1 MNVFIVGAG
10 ASASLS
16 PRVPVMNNFF
26 RLAAERIT
34 VEKKE
39 YWFPFTFTDRAR
51 LFSKNVELERLADEI
66 LLLNSEIEDM
76 ENKNN
81 HVPRQ
86 LKDHLDEFIQEY
98 RSGFL
103 ADQHRAASNLESL
116 FDKFLE
122 HATVTEDDESLL
134 RFRYLIS
141 ALFYDL
147 SRELVFEFKESAYM
161 YLAEFL
167 KEKKK
172 KENIFISFNYETWLE
187 QALTHHQLFDPLT
200 GYSKYAPFSY
210 CLDVDSLPGDDLA
223 IELRPIK
230 PIGESMYVLKP
241 NGSLSWW
248 LADWSYAGDNEAPR
262 RQLFV
267 SLSSDGKVAQ
277 YRAPHIMNI
286 AEPGSRSLLAFAQPH
301 IYPPT
306 VLKARNVELD
316 WNIDRQILETLSEA
330 STFIIVGWSMPDGDV
345 HFFNLLREALIE
357 RMKAGCQPPRL
368 IICDLVTEGSDAR
381 FRYLKYRLASSFR
394 AIHVVDWPKGFS
406 KQFVDF
412 LSRYLN

>member
-26 RLAAERIT
+26 RLAAERIAA
-34 VEKKE
+34 EKKE
-39 YWFPFTFTDRAR
+39 SWFPFTFTDRAR
-51 LFSKNVELERLADEI
+51 LFSRNIELERLADEI
-66 LLLNSEIEDM
+66 LVLNSEIEAL

-81 HVPRQ
+81 TVPPQ
-86 LKDHLDEFIQEY
+86 LKEHLGESIKEY

-103 ADQHRAASNLESL
+103 ADQERTASNLEFL

-134 RFRYLIS
+134 RFRYLIN

-147 SRELVFEFKESAYM
+147 SRELADEFKESAYI
-161 YLAEFL
+161 YLADSL

-172 KENIFISFNYETWLE
+172 EENVFISFNYETWLE
-187 QALTHHQLFDPLT
+187 QALSRNQLFDPLT
-200 GYSKYAPFSY
+200 GYSRYAPFSY
-210 CLDVDSLPGDDLA
+210 CLDVDSLPGNGFA
-223 IELRPIK
+223 IELRPIQ

-248 LADWSYAGDNEAPR
+248 LADWSYAGDDAAPR

-286 AEPGSRSLLAFAQPH
+286 AEPGNRSLLAFAAPH
-301 IYPPT
+301 IHSPT
-306 VLKARNVELD
+306 VLKSRSLELD
-316 WNIDRQILETLSEA
+316 WNIDRQILEALSKA
-330 STFIIVGWSMPDGDV
+330 STFVIIGWSMPEGDV
-345 HFFNLLREALIE
+345 HFSNLLRQALIE
-357 RMKAGCQPPRL
+357 RLKSGCQPPRL
-368 IICDLVTEGSDAR
+368 IICDKVTDGSYAKY
-381 FRYLKYRLASSFR
+381 RYLKFRLASSFR
-394 AIHVVDWPKGFS
+394 AIHVVDWPNGFS
-406 KQFVDF
+406 KEFVDF
-412 LSRYLN
+412 LGKYLN